1 MNSKI
6 LSEKIQN
13 IFEKY
18 KIPSLSV
25 IITNKDQNLY
35 ENYFGFK
42 NSKNK
47 TPFDELSIVRIASM
61 TKPITSLCIFQLIE
75 QNLISLET
83 NLQDIDNKNV
93 EDYRKRWT
101 SKDRTSF
108 LVTSPDL
115 SKETK
120 SFVDQSEVIVLCLGE
135 CFGSAEKPG
144 DIDDLS
150 LDPDQLAY
158 AIKMDELAITL
169 NKPMII
175 VLTELQ

>member
-83 NLQDIDNKNV
+83 NLQDIDNRFSDVKIIKKIDNKIN
-93 EDYRKRWT
+93 YIKPKSNIKIKHLLNHT
-101 SKDRTSF
+101 SGYGYQFLNPEIKYLVDNKLLQDLKDDGADF
-108 LVTSPDL
+108 LDAPILFEPV
-115 SKETK
+115 
-120 SFVDQSEVIVLCLGE
+120 
-135 CFGSAEKPG
+135 
-144 DIDDLS
+144 
-150 LDPDQLAY
+150 
-158 AIKMDELAITL
+158 
-169 NKPMII
+169 
-175 VLTELQ
+175 

>member
-35 ENYFGFK
+35 ENYLGFK

-75 QNLISLET
+75 QNLI
-83 NLQDIDNKNV
+83 
-93 EDYRKRWT
+93 
-101 SKDRTSF
+101 
-108 LVTSPDL
+108 
-115 SKETK
+115 
-120 SFVDQSEVIVLCLGE
+120 
-135 CFGSAEKPG
+135 
-144 DIDDLS
+144 LS
-150 LDPDQLAY
+150 L
-158 AIKMDELAITL
+158 IHI
-169 NKPMII
+169 
-175 VLTELQ
+175 